1 MLNMT
6 SQTQTMMG
14 VDASALR
21 RIANILLIIGVAAV
35 YQSGF
40 EFVYTL
46 GLVTLGL
53 GFLGTLASL
62 VIQKTHP
69 LKLLEQVTVVG
80 MFIGIL
86 GMLQSWNIKL
96 YEYGFVLLGLCTL
109 AFIVI
114 IHIPV
119 SDTE

>member
-1 MLNMT
+1 MT
-6 SQTQTMMG
+6 SQTQPMIGIDT
-14 VDASALR
+14 SLLR
-21 RIANILLIIGVAAV
+21 RIANILLVIGVIAV

-40 EFVYTL
+40 EIAYAM
-46 GLVTLGL
+46 GLVMLAI

-62 VIQKTHP
+62 IMQKTHP
-69 LKLLEQVTVVG
+69 LKLLEQVTVIG

-96 YEYGFVLLGLCTL
+96 YEYGFVVLGLCTL

-119 SDTE
+119 SDTD